1 MIIEVITQIKSTY
14 SSLTKSE
21 QKVGEFIL
29 NNIDKIAYMSVTEV
43 AKNCSVGEATILR
56 FCRRLGYNGFYGFK
70 KEIIGIVQEEKKVET
85 NKVDDE
91 VFDEMSTMLEHTLQ
105 VQDLDTINKVAEE
118 IKKANNIFIY
128 GLGLS
133 RLCAKAAE
141 IRLSF
146 LGYRVYAFEDKHIQL
161 LKANLVSEDDVVIGL
176 SVSGSTRETVKNIE
190 IAKKNGATI
199 IGITNYNPSPL
210 ADLSD
215 YVLLSASKEV
225 METGT
230 TLVTLTSQIFIIEQI
245 CNSLSKIDSER
256 IKTYKEK
263 NFNSYD

>member
-1 MIIEVITQIKSTY
+1 MSIEVITQIKSTY

-29 NNIDKIAYMSVTEV
+29 NNIEKIAYMSVTEV
-43 AKNCSVGEATILR
+43 AKNCSVGEATVLR
-56 FCRRLGYNGFYGFK
+56 FCRRLGYNGFHGFK
-70 KEIIGIVQEEKKVET
+70 RGIIDIVQEEKKVDT
-85 NKVDDE
+85 TKIDDE

-105 VQDLDTINKVAEE
+105 VQNLDTINNVAEE

-176 SVSGSTRETVKNIE
+176 SVSGSTRETVRSVE
-190 IAKKNGATI
+190 IAKENGATV

-230 TLVTLTSQIFIIEQI
+230 TLVTLTSQIFIVEQI

-256 IKTYKEK
+256 VNAYKEK

>member
-1 MIIEVITQIKSTY
+1 MSIEVITQIKSTY

-43 AKNCSVGEATILR
+43 AKSCNVGEATVLR
-56 FCRRLGYNGFYGFK
+56 FCRRLGYNGFHGFK
-70 KEIIGIVQEEKKVET
+70 KEIIDIFQEERNIDTTKVE
-85 NKVDDE
+85 DE

-105 VQDLDTINKVAEE
+105 VQNLDVINEVAEK
-118 IKKANNIFIY
+118 IKEANNIFIY

-133 RLCAKAAE
+133 SLCAKAAE

-146 LGYRVYAFEDKHIQL
+146 LGYKVYAFEDKHIQL

-176 SVSGSTRETVKNIE
+176 SVSGTTIETLRNIE
-190 IAKKNGATI
+190 IAKKSGATI
-199 IGITNYNPSPL
+199 VGITNYNPSPL
-210 ADLSD
+210 SDLSD

-245 CNSLSKIDSER
+245 CSSLSRIDSER
-256 IKTYKEK
+256 VNTYKEK
-263 NFNSYD
+263 IFSSYN

>member
-43 AKNCSVGEATILR
+43 AKNCSVGEATVLR
-56 FCRRLGYNGFYGFK
+56 FCRRLGYNGFHGFK

-215 YVLLSASKEV
+215 YVLLSASKEF

-256 IKTYKEK
+256 INTYKEK

>member
-1 MIIEVITQIKSTY
+1 MSIEVITQIKSTY

-43 AKNCSVGEATILR
+43 AKSCNVGEATVLR
-56 FCRRLGYNGFYGFK
+56 FCRRLGYNGFHGFK
-70 KEIIGIVQEEKKVET
+70 KEIIDIFQEERNINTSKIQ
-85 NKVDDE
+85 DE

-105 VQDLDTINKVAEE
+105 VQNLDVINEVAEK
-118 IKKANNIFIY
+118 IKEANNIFIY

-133 RLCAKAAE
+133 SLCAKAAE

-176 SVSGSTRETVKNIE
+176 SVSGTTIETLRNIE
-190 IAKKNGATI
+190 IAKKSGATI
-199 IGITNYNPSPL
+199 VGITNYNPSPL
-210 ADLSD
+210 SDLSD

-245 CNSLSKIDSER
+245 CSSLSRIDSER
-256 IKTYKEK
+256 VNTYKEK
-263 NFNSYD
+263 IFSSYN

>member
-1 MIIEVITQIKSTY
+1 MSIEIVTQIKSTY

-29 NNIDKIAYMSVTEV
+29 NNIDKIAYMSVSEV
-43 AKNCSVGEATILR
+43 ANECNVGEATVLR
-56 FCRRLGYNGFYGFK
+56 FCRRIGFK
-70 KEIIGIVQEEKKVET
+70 GFHGFKRGLIDIVQEEKNVEDVKVE
-85 NKVDDE
+85 DE

-105 VQDLDTINKVAEE
+105 VKNPDTINLVSEK
-118 IKKANNIFIY
+118 IKNARNIYIY

-146 LGYRVYAFEDKHIQL
+146 LGYKAYAFDEQHIQL
-161 LKANLVSEDDVVIGL
+161 LKANLVNEEDVIIGL
-176 SVSGSTRETVKNIE
+176 SVSGTTRETVKCME
-190 IAKKNGATI
+190 IAKKNGATTV
-199 IGITNYNPSPL
+199 GITNYNPSPL
-210 ADLSD
+210 ADICD

-230 TLVTLTSQIFIIEQI
+230 TLITLTSQIFVIEQV
-245 CNSLSKIDSER
+245 CNTLGNID
-256 IKTYKEK
+256 KEK
-263 NFNSYD
+263 VEEYKKKNFSCYE

>member
-43 AKNCSVGEATILR
+43 AKNCSVGEATVLR
-56 FCRRLGYNGFYGFK
+56 FCRRLGYNGFHGFK

-256 IKTYKEK
+256 INTYKEK